1 MIIACPE
8 CTSPFQVLDDQIAAL
23 LQVEC
28 PTCRFRM
35 ILDFEAA
42 NDASLQEAGMRMA
55 QGFRDEA
62 AYRQAVGDGSVS
74 YEAAPARPRVPTP
87 EPEPVRAAPQP
98 AARPAPEPEPAPE
111 PARPAVRVPTP
122 TPAPTPAVVQPAV
135 APTLEPVHTEAPT
148 KPPVRARPTL
158 IAPGAPPPVR
168 QPPTPQ
174 AISQHE
180 LGTEARIDTHVG
192 PRPGHDFGDEYEL
205 EPEPAAPVEVPRPAD
220 RTQLEVPADEF
231 AVDFDE
237 PELEPEPEVPV
248 RRRKPAVEP
257 EADAEPSTRTPPHS
271 PSVES
276 GKSKPARD
284 DVPEVDDK
292 GKAKPDGKKKG
303 SFLRTFFVS
312 LFLLI
317 VVAATGLIVWSVIET
332 NDPNP
337 LPMLRDKFGLDL
349 SQYGIPVGGSSEA
362 PAPAPADAAPAQ

>member
-23 LQVEC
+23 VQVEC

-87 EPEPVRAAPQP
+87 APEPVRAAPQP
-98 AARPAPEPEPAPE
+98 AARPAPE

-122 TPAPTPAVVQPAV
+122 TPAPTPAVVQPTV

-174 AISQHE
+174 ASPQHE

-192 PRPGHDFGDEYEL
+192 PRPGHESEYEL

-257 EADAEPSTRTPPHS
+257 EVDVDAEPSTRTPPHS

-312 LFLLI
+312 LFVLI

-362 PAPAPADAAPAQ
+362 PAPAPADAPPAQ